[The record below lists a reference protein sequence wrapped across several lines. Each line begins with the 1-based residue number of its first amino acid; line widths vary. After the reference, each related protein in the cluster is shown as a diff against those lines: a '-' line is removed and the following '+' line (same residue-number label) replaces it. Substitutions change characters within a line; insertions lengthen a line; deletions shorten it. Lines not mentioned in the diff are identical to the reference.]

1 MDIIIVKYTRN
12 IVSMDLI
19 DVIGQ
24 CQVRR
29 GQNSR
34 RAKKQK
40 QKNKKTN
47 KRTPK
52 KQFND
57 GSKRQKKLVE
67 SFQYIPVVAYEWH

>member
-1 MDIIIVKYTRN
+1 MDRIIVKYTRN
-12 IVSMDLI
+12 VVSMDLI

-34 RAKKQK
+34 RAKK
-40 QKNKKTN
+40 KTKN

-52 KQFND
+52 NQFND